1 MGDSSPSLLPQPAQ
15 LAPIQPMSGG
25 GPTESLLPRPPVDV
39 PVIPMS
45 GGGPEDSV
53 LPQPAVATR
62 ITPMSGGGSYPV
74 MKLRGYKP
82 GKLEEDYQKLKKEE
96 KLMRVQNSTSY
107 KNRRQEIWG
116 DGFPETHDAS
126 KIAKLHHVIKT
137 DEPIRIFYVYDF
149 SRFLKILRIL
159 RKDEESENIY
169 ILLNKT
175 NSPEEFSKVYKKF
188 IDFVKDSETQAF
200 FLYDKS
206 QTINTLNWD
215 LTKERRAQEEIF
227 FAEPTSVGIEF
238 KKGDKPMQLIFTA
251 YPTPPNE
258 VKDNFIGLTS
268 AETTKHLDFQ
278 KAKDWEE
285 VVPRLEENTL
295 YSVNDTK
302 RVYFNANLIEIA
314 YSDKPLDEPGPA
326 TAPVKGVEPT
336 TSTPAVKSPPTTPV
350 QAQAP
355 VVKPGVQQYI
365 VQKKNTVP
373 LKIGSVDFELRKP
386 TIDTQAAWDKG
397 EFDENESKFF
407 TELGFN
413 EKLVATP
420 RGAALA
426 AKKGNFLKSLT
437 ISSCFKQNQ
446 FLVKHE
452 CESAQDFLQELL
464 EVRQIQRLE
473 QMRES
478 LGSVQNYAIQ
488 IRKSREEKAAAAA
501 KAAEAAEAAKAAAAT
516 VAVTTKQETK
526 EEKARREETEALL
539 DSLVSSIKEKNKL
552 NITPRFEYGLF
563 IDIYISFKIDS
574 RLVGLTGSNSEYA
587 KVKIEPDLSTVN
599 WKTIQEDYIIIV
611 GGGASYYAA
620 NIKEKYD
627 VIKNVVWLDKLEDI
641 VVASIKVTA
650 EANASYQLLAKD
662 YNKSVKDYNKLVDD
676 LRTNKSL
683 YKIYKEKKNLIK
695 EKKKLYK
702 SYQKIFIVA
711 FEMANLIVGQP
722 PLKAVK
728 FYKETFDSALTK
740 MYNARK
746 NGDTITQ
753 AAEYKHA
760 EETRDLIRRIG
771 DNAET
776 DSTVS
781 VADKAEIKA
790 IVKTL
795 P

>member
-15 LAPIQPMSGG
+15 PVPIQPMSGG
-25 GPTESLLPRPPVDV
+25 GATDSLLPQPAV
-39 PVIPMS
+39 PVPVAPMS

-53 LPQPAVATR
+53 LPQPAVAAP
-62 ITPMSGGGSYPV
+62 IIPMSGGGSYPV

-82 GKLEEDYQKLKKEE
+82 GKLEEDDQKLKKEE
-96 KLMRVQNSTSY
+96 KSMRVQNSTSY

-169 ILLNKT
+169 ILFNKT

-206 QTINTLNWD
+206 QTINTLSWD

-227 FAEPTSVGIEF
+227 FAEPTSVSIEF
-238 KKGDKPMQLIFTA
+238 KKGDKPIQLIFTA
-251 YPTPPNE
+251 YPTPPDE

-278 KAKDWEE
+278 KAKGWEE

-295 YSVNDTK
+295 YSVDDTK
-302 RVYFNANLIEIA
+302 RVYFNANLIEIT

-326 TAPVKGVEPT
+326 TAPVQGVEPT
-336 TSTPAVKSPPTTPV
+336 TSTPVVTSSPSTPV
-350 QAQAP
+350 QAS

-420 RGAALA
+420 RGKALA

-464 EVRQIQRLE
+464 EVRQVQRLE
-473 QMRES
+473 QIRES

-488 IRKSREEKAAAAA
+488 IRKSREEKAAAVAA
-501 KAAEAAEAAKAAAAT
+501 TEAAKAAAKTAAKT
-516 VAVTTKQETK
+516 TAIVAAAKQES
-526 EEKARREETEALL
+526 EAEKAKQEDTRALL
-539 DSLVSSIKEKNKL
+539 DTLVSSIRERTKL
-552 NITPRFEYGLF
+552 NPNPTLDPGLF
-563 IDIYISFKIDS
+563 IDIHISVKIDS
-574 RLVGLTGSNSEYA
+574 KVLNLVNGSEPEYTKL
-587 KVKIEPDLSTVN
+587 KVEPDFTTIN
-599 WKTIQEDYIIIV
+599 WKTIQDDYIIIV

-620 NIKEKYD
+620 DIKEKHD
-627 VIKNVVWLDKLEDI
+627 VVKNAVWLETLEDI
-641 VVASIKVTA
+641 VLSTNAVYIEALASF
-650 EANASYQLLAKD
+650 Q
-662 YNKSVKDYNKLVDD
+662 
-676 LRTNKSL
+676 
-683 YKIYKEKKNLIK
+683 
-695 EKKKLYK
+695 
-702 SYQKIFIVA
+702 
-711 FEMANLIVGQP
+711 LIVNDFNRSKTEYESAKATADKDKTNILRKVFETKENIVDKSREIFSKTFTMADDIVGRP
-722 PLKAVK
+722 PFIDSVK
-728 FYKETFDSALTK
+728 FYEKVFN
-740 MYNARK
+740 NARDNAYTAMK
-746 NGDTITQ
+746 NGNTKTHDLEMKRTREVIDFVKKIGVAAAADTTVSV
-753 AAEYKHA
+753 
-760 EETRDLIRRIG
+760 D
-771 DNAET
+771 DNAEIT
-776 DSTVS
+776 RIITSLS
-781 VADKAEIKA
+781 
-790 IVKTL
+790 
-795 P
+795 